1 MQLAIVEYAR
11 NVCGM
16 TDAHSIEMD
25 SHTKHPVVTI
35 LDSQKKILANSEI

>member
-16 TDAHSIEMD
+16 KDAHSTEMNSD
-25 SHTKHPVVTI
+25 TKYPVITI
-35 LDSQKKILANSEI
+35 LDSQKKILKNSNI

>member
-16 TDAHSIEMD
+16 KDAHSTEMAPN
-25 SHTKHPVVTI
+25 TEHPVITI
-35 LDSQKKILANSEI
+35 LDSQKKILANSDM

>member
-16 TDAHSIEMD
+16 KNAHSIEINPD
-25 SHTKHPVVTI
+25 TKYPVITI
-35 LDSQKKILANSEI
+35 LDSQKKILADSNL